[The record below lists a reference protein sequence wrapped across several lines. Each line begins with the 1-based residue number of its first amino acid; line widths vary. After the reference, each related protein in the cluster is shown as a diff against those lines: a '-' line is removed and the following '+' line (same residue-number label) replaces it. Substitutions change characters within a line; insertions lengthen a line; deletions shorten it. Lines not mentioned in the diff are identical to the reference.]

1 MDARTE
7 EAKHYHKHYK
17 NLILSTL
24 YEVDQDDNPTIVQKY
39 MLAMSDVRELEELLN
54 ELHLLQKFTEILK
67 FNHPN
72 HATKDSAYF

>member
-17 NLILSTL
+17 NLISSTL

-54 ELHLLQKFTEILK
+54 ELHHLK
-67 FNHPN
+67 GNNVVYNCTFVHVNI
-72 HATKDSAYF
+72 